1 MNYSNPTQLQAAI
14 LDWAGTVVDF
24 GSFAPTQIFV
34 EAFAEFDVQVSIEE
48 ARGPMGMGKWDHIR
62 TLCNVPDIAE
72 RYRKVFGRTP
82 TDDDVTALYNRFM
95 PLQIEKIAVH
105 SALIPGALDTL
116 TRLRQDG
123 LKIGSCS
130 GYPKVVMDKVVELA
144 AQNGYV
150 ADHVVATDETPNG
163 RPWPAQALA
172 NVIALGIDDVAACVK
187 VDDTVPG
194 ILEGR
199 RAGMWTVALVCSGN
213 ALGLTWEGFRAL
225 SAEQLESERQRI
237 HALFAG
243 SRPHYLIDTIN
254 ELPEVIADIN
264 RRLAKGEMPQAF

>member
-1 MNYSNPTQLQAAI
+1 MNYTRPTRLQAAI

-34 EAFAEFDVQVSIEE
+34 EAFAEFDVQVSIDE

-62 TLCNVPDIAE
+62 TLCNQPQIAE

-82 TDDDVTALYNRFM
+82 RDVDVTQIYQRFM
-95 PLQIEKIAVH
+95 PLQIEKIAEH
-105 SALIPGALDTL
+105 SALIPGALETIAE
-116 TRLRQDG
+116 LRRQG

-130 GYPKVVMDKVVELA
+130 GYPAQVMAKVVELA
-144 AQNGYV
+144 ASKGYV
-150 ADHVVATDETPNG
+150 ADHVVATDEVPNG

-213 ALGLTWEGFRAL
+213 ALGLDYEAYQAL
-225 SAEQLESERQRI
+225 DSASLAAERQRI
-237 HALFAG
+237 HGLFEG

-254 ELPEVIADIN
+254 ELPQVIAQIN
-264 RRLAKGEMPQAF
+264 QRLANGEMPQAC